1 MGSGGSTASAA
12 RQEELN
18 SGQVKLQDWTEQEVV
33 GMLKIF
39 AQIDHDRSGMIERGE
54 LEAFME
60 TQGRHMENFKSLD
73 WNDDGK
79 MDKREFFQWHARRAA
94 ERGREPRYT
103 QSTHEEATAIF
114 KRYAALFEWEYASG
128 EHKPLAE
135 QSEEDIRRILVLFS
149 LFDKDKTSDKTGEID
164 ATELSNL
171 AAVLGG
177 SDLKEICR
185 EEHVTAEVAEVDSMR
200 LKELK
205 QLIKN
210 HGGRITA
217 RDPRARA
224 RAASHAAPRP
234 LDDWTKEEKD
244 GVYNLF
250 NQFDKDKS
258 GTIDG
263 EELGNLISALGL
275 KAVTVADI
283 DTGVSNG
290 IRDGVIDHDE
300 FLKWYS
306 SPAAVVADAVVAGG
320 GPRRPARAPPRRAD
334 PAPAPEP
341 KYDVTTPAAARRR
354 PRARRGRR

>member
-1 MGSGGSTASAA
+1 
-12 RQEELN
+12 
-18 SGQVKLQDWTEQEVV
+18 
-33 GMLKIF
+33 MLKIF

-54 LEAFME
+54 LEAFMK

-79 MDKREFFQWHARRAA
+79 MDKREFFQWHARRA
-94 ERGREPRYT
+94 ERGLEPRSNRRRFGRCLDGPPALVEPLTRRTTRASISFAYAHVEVEPSRPRYT

-149 LFDKDKTSDKTGEID
+149 LFDKDKTGEID

-205 QLIKN
+205 QLIEKHKQTLLYN
-210 HGGRITA
+210 VTA
-217 RDPRARA
+217 DPREATD
-224 RAASHAAPRP
+224 
-234 LDDWTKEEKD
+234 L
-244 GVYNLF
+244 
-250 NQFDKDKS
+250 
-258 GTIDG
+258 
-263 EELGNLISALGL
+263 
-275 KAVTVADI
+275 
-283 DTGVSNG
+283 
-290 IRDGVIDHDE
+290 
-300 FLKWYS
+300 
-306 SPAAVVADAVVAGG
+306 
-320 GPRRPARAPPRRAD
+320 
-334 PAPAPEP
+334 
-341 KYDVTTPAAARRR
+341 AARR
-354 PRARRGRR
+354 PGDAAALLAKLEAYGAAAVPCWGGTGPTPNPANFSGDCDAHPARSCESPAVYAPGWCGSHKT